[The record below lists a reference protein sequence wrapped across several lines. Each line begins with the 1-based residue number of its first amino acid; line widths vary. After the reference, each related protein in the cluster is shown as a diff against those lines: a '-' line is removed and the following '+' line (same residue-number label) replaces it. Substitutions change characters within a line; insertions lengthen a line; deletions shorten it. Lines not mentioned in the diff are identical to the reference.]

1 VETEAEILDVI
12 EYEDAYRF
20 CMHFLPKDALIH
32 EAIIEYVHERE
43 TEAIE
48 KLKKQLEEY
57 M

>member
-1 VETEAEILDVI
+1 M
-12 EYEDAYRF
+12 R
-20 CMHFLPKDALIH
+20 FLPKDALIH